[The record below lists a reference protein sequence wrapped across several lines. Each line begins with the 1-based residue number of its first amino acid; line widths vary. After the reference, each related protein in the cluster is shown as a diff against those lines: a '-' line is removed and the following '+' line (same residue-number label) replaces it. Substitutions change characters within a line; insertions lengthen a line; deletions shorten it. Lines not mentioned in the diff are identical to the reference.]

1 MKVANL
7 YLMFTAACIAGGIYL
22 FHPEFVMQYLDT
34 FVVGFAAL
42 AYFLFLRPWMKK
54 KLTGNKAKRTE
65 TSEDEKSE

>member
-7 YLMFTAACIAGGIYL
+7 YLMFTAACIAGGVYL

-42 AYFLFLRPWMKK
+42 AYFLFIRPWLKR
-54 KLTGNKAKRTE
+54 KLAVDKNKRDKMD
-65 TSEDEKSE
+65 EDDKSE